1 MKPSQ
6 RKGTAVAPSARK
18 GRPEIVIDHDALA
31 LAAQALQPLSQ
42 TAVRLT
48 QLFAFEDWDVDDVIQ
63 AVSFDAPLTGR
74 ILRNANS
81 AALGSAGRVGTIEQ
95 AIFRLGSASVVRL
108 AVGVAVKGTMMCDI
122 PLLGA
127 REGELWRHDVAT
139 AVVAEVIPLVSRRRV
154 PPEAFTAAL
163 IHDIGRVIM
172 YQQVEERSMRL
183 IDAARDAGESSV
195 AAERSILGADH
206 GEIGALV
213 AQAWNLPD
221 ALVQAIR
228 LHEEPTE
235 APDHKAREI
244 CDIVKVSDAGA
255 RKLGFQCGEP
265 LEHVREL
272 EESLKRLGLDAAKF
286 DEVCDLA
293 LERFEEVLAQ
303 FE

>member
-1 MKPSQ
+1 M
-6 RKGTAVAPSARK
+6 
-18 GRPEIVIDHDALA
+18 IDHDALA

-81 AALGSAGRVGTIEQ
+81 SALGSAGKVGTIEQ
-95 AIFRLGSASVVRL
+95 AIFRLGSAAVVRL
-108 AVGVAVKGTMMCDI
+108 AVGVAVKGTMSCAI

-139 AVVAEVIPLVSRRRV
+139 AVVAEVIPLVTRRRV

-163 IHDIGRVIM
+163 LHDIGRVIM
-172 YQQVEERSMRL
+172 YQQMDERAVEL
-183 IDAARDAGESSV
+183 IDAARASGSSTV
-195 AAERSILGADH
+195 EAERTIVGADH

-221 ALVQAIR
+221 QLVQAIR

-235 APDHKAREI
+235 AFDHRAREI
-244 CDIVKVSDAGA
+244 CDIIKVSDAGA
-255 RKLGFQCGEP
+255 RKL
-265 LEHVREL
+265 
-272 EESLKRLGLDAAKF
+272 
-286 DEVCDLA
+286 
-293 LERFEEVLAQ
+293 
-303 FE
+303 

>member
-1 MKPSQ
+1 M
-6 RKGTAVAPSARK
+6 
-18 GRPEIVIDHDALA
+18 IDHDALA
-31 LAAQALQPLSQ
+31 LAAQALHPLSQ
-42 TAVRLT
+42 TAIRLT

-108 AVGVAVKGTMMCDI
+108 AVGVAVKGTMMGEI

-139 AVVAEVIPLVSRRRV
+139 AVVTEVIPLVSRRTI
-154 PPEAFTAAL
+154 PPEAFTASL
-163 IHDIGRVIM
+163 LHDIGRVIM
-172 YQQVEERSMRL
+172 YQQVDERALRL
-183 IDAARDAGESSV
+183 IDAARMAGESSV

-213 AQAWNLPD
+213 AQAWNLPEP
-221 ALVQAIR
+221 LIHAIR

-235 APDHKAREI
+235 AADHRAREI
-244 CDIVKVSDAGA
+244 CDIIKVSDAGA
-255 RKLGFQCGEP
+255 RKLGFQCGEDLAHVVD
-265 LEHVREL
+265 LEASL
-272 EESLKRLGLDAAKF
+272 ERLGLDAAKF
-286 DEVCDLA
+286 EEVCGLA
-293 LERFEEVLAQ
+293 IERFEEVLAQ